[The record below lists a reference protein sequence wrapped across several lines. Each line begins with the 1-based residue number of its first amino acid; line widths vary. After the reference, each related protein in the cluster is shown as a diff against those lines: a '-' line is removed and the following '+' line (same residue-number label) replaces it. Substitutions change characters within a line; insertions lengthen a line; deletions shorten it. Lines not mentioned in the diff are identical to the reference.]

1 VGQHHHVEVRDEEI
15 MIPRGH
21 ILTKVPYICFA
32 VGILCLV
39 LSYALKE
46 NNTAFGAS
54 YITAYMFWLSLGLGG
69 LIFTLIHH
77 ATRAGW
83 STVIRRIAE
92 NFMMALPMLGLL
104 AIPIVLVAHDVFE
117 WTHTDVV
124 AGDPMLTQKAPYLNE
139 GFFRIRVVAYLVL
152 WSGLAIYL
160 WRNSIAQDKDG
171 DSKHS
176 HKSRF
181 ISPIGIVVYA
191 LTSSMAAMD
200 YMMSLDPHW
209 FSTVFGVY
217 YFAGTFM
224 SIFAVIALMVLLL
237 QSMGFLKSLVTAEH
251 FQDLGKYV
259 FAFMVFWTYIAFSQ
273 YMLIWY
279 ANIPEETYW
288 FAYRWETG
296 WQTLS
301 YVLIFG
307 HFAIP
312 FLYMMSRHVKRHRTG
327 LLAGVLLMLA
337 MHYADM
343 YFLVQPSIDFIH
355 TSAAVVA
362 NGGNYAD
369 VHGLMH
375 GPHFSILDVTTFL
388 GIGGF
393 TLGVFFYY
401 TQAYPLVPTGDPR
414 LQESITHENY

>member
-1 VGQHHHVEVRDEEI
+1 MGHHHHVEVKEEEI
-15 MIPRGH
+15 MIPRDH
-21 ILTKVPYICFA
+21 FLTKLPYICFA
-32 VGILCLV
+32 VGILGLV
-39 LSYALKE
+39 LSYTMKE
-46 NNTAFGAS
+46 DNTSFGAS

-92 NFMMALPMLGLL
+92 NFMMSLPLLGLL

-124 AGDPMLTQKAPYLNE
+124 AKDAMLTQKQPYLNE
-139 GFFRIRVVAYLVL
+139 GFFRIRVVGYLIL
-152 WSGLAIYL
+152 WSGFAVYL
-160 WRNSIAQDKDG
+160 WRNSIKQDQDG
-171 DSKHS
+171 SMEHS

-181 ISPIGIVVYA
+181 ISPMGILVFA
-191 LTSSMAAMD
+191 ITSTTAAMD

-209 FSTVFGVY
+209 FSTIFGVY

-224 SIFAVIALMVLLL
+224 SIFAAIALIVLMF
-237 QSMGFLKSLVTAEH
+237 QSMGFMTSLVTAEH
-251 FQDLGKYV
+251 YQDLGKYV

-288 FAYRWETG
+288 FAYRWEGG
-296 WQTLS
+296 WQTLC

-312 FLYMMSRHVKRHRTG
+312 FLYLMSRHVKRHRTG
-327 LLAGVLLMLA
+327 LLAGVILMLT

-355 TSAAVVA
+355 TSTAVVA

-369 VHGLMH
+369 VHANMH
-375 GPHFSILDVTTFL
+375 GMSPSILDLTTFL
-388 GIGGF
+388 GIGGL
-393 TLGVFFYY
+393 TLGVFFYF
-401 TQAYPLVPTGDPR
+401 TQAHPLVPKNDPR